1 MELSRDIANKF
12 NLDFNSPKFFIAPEP
27 LIQKNFARIMSL
39 KDGTKKMSKSD
50 PSDLSRINLNDTSDQ
65 ISNKI
70 KKAKTDSEPLPD
82 NEIDLSKRPEA
93 ENLLGIYSSLS
104 DQLLSKTIDEF
115 SGKNFSDFKDKL
127 LNLVVDKIAPISL
140 EINKLLKDQKFLDEV
155 LKEGANKA
163 EEIAQRKIKNIK
175 KSLDFSDKLNLKI
188 LFSIY
193 IQVMFVQTLKT
204 PNPNSLKFLPG
215 EKVSLSGPVEF
226 TEKKQISNDL
236 VRNILSINGVSGIFL
251 SEDFLSVSKDP
262 KIDWEEIKHII
273 ISFINEYYSD
283 GKKFVYDA
291 KKTENLDEN
300 YDEIEKKIIQI
311 LETKIRPAVARDG
324 GDIKF
329 KEFKNGK
336 VKVEMQ
342 GSCSGCPSSTMTLK
356 KGVENLLKHYI
367 PEVNEVIPINN

>member
-1 MELSRDIANKF
+1 
-12 NLDFNSPKFFIAPEP
+12 
-27 LIQKNFARIMSL
+27 
-39 KDGTKKMSKSD
+39 
-50 PSDLSRINLNDTSDQ
+50 
-65 ISNKI
+65 
-70 KKAKTDSEPLPD
+70 
-82 NEIDLSKRPEA
+82 
-93 ENLLGIYSSLS
+93 
-104 DQLLSKTIDEF
+104 
-115 SGKNFSDFKDKL
+115 
-127 LNLVVDKIAPISL
+127 
-140 EINKLLKDQKFLDEV
+140 
-155 LKEGANKA
+155 
-163 EEIAQRKIKNIK
+163 
-175 KSLDFSDKLNLKI
+175 
-188 LFSIY
+188 
-193 IQVMFVQTLKT
+193 MFVQTLKT

-273 ISFINEYYSD
+273 ISFINEYYSG

-311 LETKIRPAVARDG
+311 LETKIRPAVAKDG